1 MKYPALDVRGVDQD
15 MVLAFVD
22 EFSPTAVE
30 ELADG
35 LSVFFTS
42 AAMRDAARA
51 SLAAALPSAALA
63 PREVDDEDWARR
75 SQENLTP
82 VTVGRVTVTPP
93 WAVRPTLEPPTSRL
107 HASESDDASARQALS
122 VVILP
127 SMGFGTG
134 HHATTRLCLET
145 LQAFRMDGAR
155 VLDVGTG
162 SGVLAIAAVALG
174 ASEALGI
181 DFDPDAIANAREN
194 LALNPSVSGVRFEV
208 LDVRDAVLPK
218 ADIVFAN
225 LTGAVLVQNA
235 ALLSSAVDTNG
246 TLIVSGLQ
254 THEYED
260 VMNAFAG
267 ARLASE
273 KEEAGWMALAFNF
286 PEAGAV

>member
-1 MKYPALDVRGVDQD
+1 MKYPALDVRGADQD
-15 MVLAFVD
+15 MVLALVD

-42 AAMRDAARA
+42 AAMRDEAQA
-51 SLAAALPSAALA
+51 SLAASLPAAALA

-82 VTVGRVTVTPP
+82 VTVGRITVTPP
-93 WAVRPTLEPPTSRL
+93 WFVGPDLGHPS
-107 HASESDDASARQALS
+107 SDLA

-145 LQAFRMDGAR
+145 LQAFRVDGAR

-162 SGVLAIAAVALG
+162 SGVLAIAAAALG

-194 LALNPSVSGVRFEV
+194 LELNPAVSGVRFEV
-208 LDVRDAVLPK
+208 VDVRDAALLK

-235 ALLSSAVDTNG
+235 ALLSSAVDTDG

-267 ARLASE
+267 GRLASE